1 MKAVDD
7 IGYRGW
13 AIAEPAWRP
22 KGVEGAARLKQ
33 IAEKMETIL
42 GM

>member
-22 KGVEGAARLKQ
+22 EGIEPAERLAQ
-33 IAEKMETIL
+33 IAQRMDKIL
-42 GM
+42 AL